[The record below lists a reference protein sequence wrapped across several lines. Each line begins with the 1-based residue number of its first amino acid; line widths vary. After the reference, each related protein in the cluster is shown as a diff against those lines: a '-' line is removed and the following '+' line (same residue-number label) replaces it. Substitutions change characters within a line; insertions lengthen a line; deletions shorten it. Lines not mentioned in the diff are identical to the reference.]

1 MKLQDYHIIPYSES
15 YHDKVCALEQGIV
28 QGRKIQLEIIKANF
42 LDRANIFKNHY
53 SCIAVTNE
61 NEVVGSAIGAQ
72 TTVMINRQQSAVGIA
87 FDTKVDPCSR
97 GRGIG
102 KAMVRDIYTKFYNPM
117 GLRKNLMVAKQS
129 NSAVV
134 KLASKA
140 VHNIWF
146 YDFVY
151 LTIPTSNR
159 VEIPASASRI
169 PQLLSIQLFDEHSL
183 PGEFYS
189 TLQNGLSYFETHKL
203 YRLKIKNINWFYK
216 QGISFLKLVDEKY
229 RSLPGENETLSLA
242 TLFNH
247 TPENIHE
254 INQVLEELR
263 SKGIK
268 QLLVCCRR
276 HDYIYRV
283 LRKASIN
290 QYQYNLVS
298 DFHIGRNDQVAIDV
312 RCL

>member
-1 MKLQDYHIIPYSES
+1 MQDYHIIPYSEP

-28 QGRKIQLEIIKANF
+28 QGKKIQLEIIKANF
-42 LDRANIFKNHY
+42 LDRAKIFKNHY
-53 SCIAVTNE
+53 SCIAVTKE
-61 NEVVGSAIGAQ
+61 NQVVGSAIGAQ
-72 TTVMINRQQSAVGIA
+72 TTVMINQQQSTAGIA
-87 FDTKVDPCSR
+87 FDTKVDPSSR
-97 GRGIG
+97 GKGIG
-102 KAMVRDIYTKFYNPM
+102 KAMVQDIYKKFYSPM
-117 GLRKNLMVAKQS
+117 GFLKNFMVAKRS

-134 KLASKA
+134 KLASRA
-140 VHNIWF
+140 VPNIWF

-159 VEIPASASRI
+159 VEIPAHVSRA
-169 PQLLSIQLFDEHSL
+169 PQLLSIKLFDKQSL
-183 PGEFYS
+183 PCELYS

-216 QGISFLKLVDEKY
+216 QGISFLKLVDERY

-254 INQVLEELR
+254 INQVLQELQ
-263 SKGIK
+263 SKDIK

-283 LRKASIN
+283 LKKASIN
-290 QYQYNLVS
+290 RYQYNLVS
-298 DFHIGRNDQVAIDV
+298 DFHIDRSDQIAIDV

>member
-1 MKLQDYHIIPYSES
+1 MKLQDYHIIPYCES
-15 YHDKVCALEQGIV
+15 YHDQVCALEQGIV
-28 QGRKIQLEIIKANF
+28 QGKKIQLEIIKENF
-42 LDRANIFKNHY
+42 LDRAKIFKNHY
-53 SCIAVTNE
+53 SCIAVTKTNQ
-61 NEVVGSAIGAQ
+61 VVGSAIGAQ
-72 TTVMINRQQSAVGIA
+72 TTVMINRQESSAGIA
-87 FDTKVDPCSR
+87 FDTKVNPSLR
-97 GRGIG
+97 FQGIG

-117 GLRKNLMVAKQS
+117 GLLKNFMVAKQS

-140 VHNIWF
+140 VPNIWF

-159 VEIPASASRI
+159 IEIPARAPKAS
-169 PQLLSIQLFDEHSL
+169 QLLSVQLFDNKSL
-183 PGEFYS
+183 PPGFYS
-189 TLQNGLSYFETHKL
+189 TFQSGLSYFETHKL
-203 YRLKIKNINWFYK
+203 YRLKIKKIDWFYR

-229 RSLPGENETLSLA
+229 QSLPGENDTLSLA

-254 INQVLEELR
+254 INQLLEELE

-268 QLLVCCRR
+268 QLLVCCRT
-276 HDYIYRV
+276 HDYIYHV
-283 LRKASIN
+283 LKKASIN
-290 QYQYNLVS
+290 RYQYNLVS
-298 DFHIGRNDQVAIDV
+298 DFQIDKSDQVAIDV